1 LKGKELTDE
10 WKYSMAEEEL
20 LRAHTTLETALEANP
35 GDIFLCMLNA
45 EVCSEI
51 CDVIHIQSDDGLAG
65 KELEKQASGKGSIL
79 MLAERYKV
87 ARTFQER
94 AESYYRHAASLDKN
108 NSVAQRKCGLFLSKK
123 LERYAEA
130 EPYLLRAME
139 LTTEQGVSVD
149 PPTLVELVEILDR
162 RGDVER
168 ANSLGRFFRYIND
181 LQDFWLERNERM
193 IAEEISSGH
202 SSLGH
207 SRKNMLGEN
216 SAGVR
221 KSTPSIWKRK
231 ESSGSVDRSRVPPN
245 SLPSSGPNS
254 LHSSGDLNVRKAA
267 LTPPRKV
274 TPPGS
279 PTLPASS
286 PRVAGE
292 GAVPVPQKSPRIVS
306 LFKSQKKLI

>member
-1 LKGKELTDE
+1 
-10 WKYSMAEEEL
+10 
-20 LRAHTTLETALEANP
+20 
-35 GDIFLCMLNA
+35 
-45 EVCSEI
+45 
-51 CDVIHIQSDDGLAG
+51 
-65 KELEKQASGKGSIL
+65 LEKQAAGKAGKGSIL

-168 ANSLGRFFRYIND
+168 ANSLGRFFRYINE
-181 LQDFWLERNERM
+181 LQDFWLERSERM
-193 IAEEISSGH
+193 IVEESNSGY
-202 SSLGH
+202 SSLGQ
-207 SRKNMLGEN
+207 SQKISLSESSVG
-216 SAGVR
+216 GR
-221 KSTPSIWKRK
+221 KSTPSIWRRK
-231 ESSGSVDRSRVPPN
+231 ESSGSVDRGGRVPQN
-245 SLPSSGPNS
+245 SLPSSGANS
-254 LHSSGDLNVRKAA
+254 LHSSGDLNVRKVPV
-267 LTPPRKV
+267 TPPKKV

-286 PRVAGE
+286 PRPAGE